1 MAAHRLL
8 HPWDSPG
15 KNTGVGCHFF
25 SIKLEEIFLN
35 LTATIYIE
43 VDEEKQLLSLPGIA
57 TENIKM

>member
-8 HPWDSPG
+8 HPWDSP
-15 KNTGVGCHFF
+15 VGCHFF
-25 SIKLEEIFLN
+25 SIKLEEVFLN
-35 LTATIYIE
+35 LTATIFIE